1 MQITK
6 NCIVTV
12 DYHINDLEGNLLYK
26 EEEPIVYLHGNY
38 GQIFA
43 KIEETLDG
51 KQIGDTFSV
60 TLSAEDA
67 FGAYDPDL
75 VVTEKLSELPDD
87 VSVGMEID
95 GFEDDEDDETEAV
108 VIYTV
113 TKIEDDHATLDG
125 NHPFADMDIVFEG
138 IILDIEEAP
147 EDEIQEILET
157 ED

>member
-12 DYHINDLEGNLLYK
+12 DYHINDLEGNLLHK

-38 GQIFA
+38 GQIFS

-60 TLSAEDA
+60 MLSAKDA
-67 FGAYDPDL
+67 FGTYDPEL

-87 VSVGMEID
+87 LSVGMEID
-95 GFEDDEDDETEAV
+95 GFEDDEDETEAV

-113 TKIEDDHATLDG
+113 TKIEDDQATLDG

-138 IILDIEEAP
+138 IVLDIEEAS
-147 EDEIQEILET
+147 EEEIQEILET

>member
-12 DYHINDLEGNLLYK
+12 DYHINDLEGNLLHK

-38 GQIFA
+38 GQIFS
-43 KIEETLDG
+43 KIEEVLEG
-51 KQIGDTFSV
+51 KEVGDTFSV

-67 FGAYDPDL
+67 FGEYDPEL

-87 VSVGMEID
+87 VSVGMEVD
-95 GFEDDEDDETEAV
+95 GYTEDESDDVA
-108 VIYTV
+108 IYTV
-113 TKIEDDHATLDG
+113 TAIEGDEATLDG
-125 NHPFADMDIVFEG
+125 NHPFADMDIIFEG
-138 IILDIEEAP
+138 IILDIEEAS
-147 EDEIQEILET
+147 EEEIQEILET

>member
-12 DYHINDLEGNLLYK
+12 DYHINDLEGNLLHK

-38 GQIFA
+38 GQIFS

-51 KQIGDTFSV
+51 KKIGDTFTV
-60 TLSAEDA
+60 ALSAEDA
-67 FGAYDPDL
+67 FGTYDPEL
-75 VVTEKLSELPDD
+75 VITEKLSELPDD
-87 VSVGMEID
+87 LSVGMEID
-95 GFEDDEDDETEAV
+95 GFEDDEDETEAI

-138 IILDIEEAP
+138 IVLDIEEAS
-147 EDEIQEILET
+147 EEEIQEILET

>member
-12 DYHINDLEGNLLYK
+12 DYHINDLEGNLLHK

-38 GQIFA
+38 GQIFS

-67 FGAYDPDL
+67 FGTYDPEL

-87 VSVGMEID
+87 LSVGMEID
-95 GFEDDEDDETEAV
+95 GFEDDEDETEEV

-125 NHPFADMDIVFEG
+125 NHPFADMDIIFEG
-138 IILDIEEAP
+138 IVLDIEEAS
-147 EDEIQEILET
+147 EEEIQEILET

>member
-12 DYHINDLEGNLLYK
+12 DYHINDLEGNLLHN

-43 KIEETLDG
+43 KIEETLEG

-60 TLSAEDA
+60 TLSADDA
-67 FGAYDPDL
+67 FGTYDPEL

-87 VSVGMEID
+87 LSVGMEID
-95 GFEDDEDDETEAV
+95 GFEDDENETEAV

-138 IILDIEEAP
+138 IILDIEEAS
-147 EDEIQEILET
+147 EEEIQEILET